1 MSGIVNSTGAV
12 SGIIGTTVGT
22 PSTAPI
28 AGQMRHL
35 ANTSTANITDVLV
48 STNLH
53 STLLT
58 GTFTAGSRI
67 LLHFQMIGFH
77 QPATSVTAGYG
88 QFYASGISS
97 STGTASHSGIASTTT
112 GAQIVQEIGYY
123 HNIVSSQVGPFC
135 ELLVTPTNGATEATY
150 NIYYDE
156 SADQTLHFY
165 QMQLSLWEV
174 F

>member
-1 MSGIVNSTGAV
+1 MANFTSTG
-12 SGIIGTTVGT
+12 
-22 PSTAPI
+22 STAT
-28 AGQMRHL
+28 GYMRYL
-35 ANTSTANITDVLV
+35 SQSATTSISGATADVACF
-48 STNLH
+48 SNL
-53 STLLT
+53 ST